1 MNIPTAYEPKE
12 VEKRI
17 YQFWL
22 EGNYFRAEID
32 PSKKPA
38 VIAMPPPNVY
48 GSLHVGHGFNNTLQ
62 DLIIRFWR
70 MSGWNALWIPG
81 LDHAGLAFQNAVEKE
96 LRKEGLSRFD
106 LGREEF
112 LKRCWKWK
120 EEQASYV
127 VEQLKMMGA
136 SADWSR
142 LRFTMDEGYQRAVR
156 RQFIQLFN
164 DGLIYR
170 GRRIINWCPT
180 CLTAL
185 SDIEVEYEE
194 ERTFLYFVRY
204 PLEGENGFI
213 TVATTRPETMLGD
226 TAVAVH
232 PEDQRYKDLVGKTAI
247 LPLMNRRIPIISDSE
262 VDPEFG
268 TGAVKITPA
277 HDPLDYEIGQR
288 HSLPSISVIGEG
300 GLMTQEA
307 GEFSGLD
314 RLEARKQIVKKL
326 EEGGFLQKVEPYSHS
341 IGKCYR
347 CHQPIEPLIST
358 QWFVKMKPLA
368 IPAMKVVE
376 SGEIKFHPERWKK
389 VYMEWMENIKD
400 WCISRQI
407 WWGHRIPVWY
417 CQSCGEVF
425 ASEEEP
431 ETCPRCRSNDLKQD
445 PDALDTWFSSNLWPF
460 AILGWPEETEDLR
473 YFFPTTVLSTGY
485 DIIFFWV
492 ARMIMAS
499 LYFTGK
505 IPFSHVYIHGLIRDG
520 KGRKMSRSLGNV
532 IDPLEKMEQ
541 YGTDAF
547 RFAMAA
553 SATLG
558 GQDIPMG
565 EERFERGRNFTN
577 KLWNASRFLLLNLE
591 GFDPQAKPLNSLPH
605 RYILSLLSRV
615 IDEATRDLEEF
626 NFADFAHTLEDFFW
640 GEFCD
645 WYIEMCKTDLNM
657 GGDRRKG
664 AQTLLHRTLETI
676 LRLLHPICPFITE
689 ELWQK
694 LPGKEGEALIVAP
707 WPKPEASD
715 LDEEAERRME
725 FLKAFVRTVR
735 NLRAEGGLPPS
746 SLTKAIV
753 LTTPEIKEILEES
766 LEYILPLARISGIEF
781 REEQQRP
788 KGAIGGVAPGME
800 IFLPL
805 NPKEREGLLLKLK
818 KETEKLRADL
828 GRVESRISNP
838 EFLEK
843 APPDVLEKQQ
853 KSLEDLRFRLERA
866 RKIFQELGGE

>member
-1 MNIPTAYEPKE
+1 MEIPTAYEPKT

-17 YQFWL
+17 YRFWL
-22 EGNYFRAEID
+22 DGNYFRAEID
-32 PSKKPA
+32 YSKKPA

-62 DLIIRFWR
+62 DLIIRWWR
-70 MSGWNALWIPG
+70 MSGLNALWVPG

-112 LKRCWKWK
+112 LKRCLKWK
-120 EEQASYV
+120 EEQATYV
-127 VEQLKMMGA
+127 VEQLQTMGV

-142 LRFTMDEGYQRAVR
+142 LRFTMDEAYQKAVR
-156 RQFIQLFN
+156 RQFVELFRE
-164 DGLIYR
+164 GLIYR
-170 GRRIINWCPT
+170 GTRIINWCTT

-194 ERTFLYFVRY
+194 EQAFLYFIRY
-204 PLEGENGFI
+204 PLEGGGFI
-213 TVATTRPETMLGD
+213 SVATTRPETMLGD
-226 TAVAVH
+226 TGVAVH
-232 PEDQRYKDLVGKTAI
+232 PEDSRYRSLIGETAI
-247 LPLMNRRIPIISDSE
+247 LPIMNRKIPVVADE
-262 VDPEFG
+262 AVDPSFG
-268 TGAVKITPA
+268 TGAVKVTPA

-288 HSLPSISVIGEG
+288 HNLSSVSVIGEKG
-300 GLMTQEA
+300 KMTPDA
-307 GEFSGLD
+307 GKYAGKD
-314 RLEARKQIVKKL
+314 RYQARKEIL
-326 EEGGFLQKVEPYSHS
+326 EELRAEGFLEKVEPYTHS
-341 IGKCYR
+341 VGKCYR

-368 IPAMKVVE
+368 IPAMEVVE
-376 SGEIKFHPERWKK
+376 KGEIQFYPGRWKK
-389 VYMEWMENIKD
+389 VYMDWMENIKD

-425 ASEEEP
+425 ASEEDP
-431 ETCPRCRSNDLKQD
+431 ERCPRCKSTDIVQD

-460 AILGWPEETEDLR
+460 AILGWPEDTPDLH

-499 LYFTGK
+499 LYFTKK
-505 IPFSHVYIHGLIRDG
+505 IPFSKVYIHGLIRDG

-577 KLWNASRFLLLNLE
+577 KLWNASRFTLINLE
-591 GFDPQAKPLNSLPH
+591 GYDPNAQPVDSLPH
-605 RYILSLLSRV
+605 RYIRSRLNRV
-615 IDEATRDLEEF
+615 IEEVTLDLEEF
-626 NFADFAHTLEDFFW
+626 NFADYAHTLEEFFW

-645 WYIEMCKTDLNM
+645 WYIEMCKTDLAR
-657 GGDRRKG
+657 GGEVKKG
-664 AQTLLHRTLETI
+664 TQVVLHDTLETI

-694 LPGKEGEALIVAP
+694 FPGKKGPALIVSP
-707 WPKPEASD
+707 WPKPNKNLID
-715 LDEEAERRME
+715 DEAEGKME
-725 FLKAFVRTVR
+725 SLKAFVRTVR

-746 SLTKAIV
+746 NLIKAMVI
-753 LTTPEIKEILEES
+753 TDHQTRKTIEES
-766 LEYILPLARISGIEF
+766 LAYILPLARLSDVEF
-781 REEQQRP
+781 LEEGKRP
-788 KGAIGGVAPGME
+788 KGALGGIAPGME
-800 IFLPL
+800 VFLPL
-805 NPKEREGLLLKLK
+805 TVQEKESLLLRLKKDWEKLK
-818 KETEKLRADL
+818 ADYERASLR
-828 GRVESRISNP
+828 VSNP
-838 EFLEK
+838 EFRKK
-843 APPDVLEKQQ
+843 APPEVLEKQA
-853 KSLEDLRFRLERA
+853 KNLEDLKFRLERLQ
-866 RKIFQELGGE
+866 RIKEELEEE

>member
-1 MNIPTAYEPKE
+1 MEISTAYEPKA

-17 YQFWL
+17 YRFWL
-22 EGNYFRAEID
+22 DGNYFRAEID
-32 PSKKPA
+32 YHKKPA
-38 VIAMPPPNVY
+38 VISMPPPNVY
-48 GSLHVGHGFNNTLQ
+48 GSLHMGHGFNNTLQ

-70 MSGWNALWIPG
+70 MSGLNALWVPG

-112 LKRCWKWK
+112 LKRCFKWK
-120 EEQASYV
+120 EEQAAYV
-127 VEQLKMMGA
+127 VEQLQTMGA

-142 LRFTMDEGYQRAVR
+142 LRFTMDEAYQKAVR
-156 RQFIQLFN
+156 RQFVQLFQ

-170 GRRIINWCPT
+170 GTRIINWCPT

-194 ERTFLYFVRY
+194 EQAFLYYVRY
-204 PLEGENGFI
+204 PLEGGEGFI

-226 TAVAVH
+226 TGVAVH
-232 PEDQRYKDLVGKTAI
+232 PEDLRYRSLIGKTAI
-247 LPLMNRRIPIISDSE
+247 LPIMNRKIPIVADE
-262 VDPEFG
+262 AVDPTFG

-277 HDPLDYEIGQR
+277 HDPVDYEVGQR
-288 HSLPSISVIGEG
+288 HNLPPISVIGEKG
-300 GLMTQEA
+300 KMTSDA
-307 GEFSGLD
+307 GKYAGKD
-314 RLEARKQIVKKL
+314 RLEARKEIV
-326 EEGGFLQKVEPYSHS
+326 EELKREGLLLKVEPYTHAL
-341 IGKCYR
+341 GKCYR

-368 IPAMKVVE
+368 IPAMEVVE
-376 SGEIKFHPERWKK
+376 RGEIKFYPERWKK
-389 VYMEWMENIKD
+389 VYMDWMENIKD

-425 ASEEEP
+425 ASEDDP
-431 ETCPRCRSNDLKQD
+431 ERCPHCGSPDLKQD

-460 AILGWPEETEDLR
+460 AILGWPEDTPDLR

-499 LYFTGK
+499 LYFTKK
-505 IPFSHVYIHGLIRDG
+505 IPFSKVYIHGLIRDG

-577 KLWNASRFLLLNLE
+577 KLWNASRFLLINLE
-591 GFDPQAKPLNSLPH
+591 GYDPQARPADSLPH
-605 RYILSLLSRV
+605 RYIRSRLNKV
-615 IDEATRDLEEF
+615 IEEVTRDLEEF
-626 NFADFAHTLEDFFW
+626 NFADCTHTLEEFFW

-645 WYIEMCKTDLNM
+645 WYIEMCKTDLAR
-657 GGDRRKG
+657 GGEAKKG
-664 AQTLLHRTLETI
+664 AQVVLHDTLETI

-694 LPGKEGEALIVAP
+694 LPGKKGPALIVAP
-707 WPKPEASD
+707 WPKPEKS
-715 LDEEAERRME
+715 LYDEDAEERME
-725 FLKAFVRTVR
+725 CLKAFVRTVR

-746 SLTKAIV
+746 NFIKALVI
-753 LTTPEIKEILEES
+753 TDSQTQKTIQES
-766 LEYILPLARISGIEF
+766 LEYILPLARLSEVEF
-781 REEQQRP
+781 LEEKRRP
-788 KGAIGGVAPGME
+788 KGSLGGIAQGME

-805 NPKEREGLLLKLK
+805 TIQEKESLLARMRKDSEKLK
-818 KETEKLRADL
+818 ADYE
-828 GRVESRISNP
+828 RVLLRISNP
-838 EFLEK
+838 EFHKK
-843 APPDVLEKQQ
+843 APPEVLEKQ
-853 KSLEDLRFRLERA
+853 KRSLEDLKFRLERVQ
-866 RKIFQELGGE
+866 KIIEELEEE

>member
-1 MNIPTAYEPKE
+1 MEIPSAYEPKA

-32 PSKKPA
+32 YSKKPA

-48 GSLHVGHGFNNTLQ
+48 GSLHVGHGLNNTLQ
-62 DLIIRFWR
+62 DLIIRYWR
-70 MSGWNALWIPG
+70 MSGLNALWIPG
-81 LDHAGLAFQNAVEKE
+81 LDHAGLAFQNAVERE

-112 LKRCWKWK
+112 LKRCFQWK
-120 EEQASYV
+120 EEQAQYV
-127 VEQLKMMGA
+127 VEQLKTMGV

-142 LRFTMDEGYQRAVR
+142 LRFTMDEGYQKAVR
-156 RQFIQLFN
+156 HQFVELFRA
-164 DGLIYR
+164 GLIYR
-170 GRRIINWCPT
+170 GTRIINWCPT

-194 ERTFLYFVRY
+194 ERTFLYFIRY
-204 PLEGENGFI
+204 PLEGGGSI
-213 TVATTRPETMLGD
+213 SVATTRPETMLGD
-226 TAVAVH
+226 TGVAVH
-232 PEDQRYKDLVGKTAI
+232 PQDPRYRSLIGKVAL
-247 LPLMNRRIPIISDSE
+247 LPIMNRKIPIVADE
-262 VDPEFG
+262 AVDPQFG
-268 TGAVKITPA
+268 TGAVKVTPA

-288 HSLPSISVIGEG
+288 HNLLSISVIDEKGK
-300 GLMTQEA
+300 MTPEA
-307 GEFSGLD
+307 GKYAGKD
-314 RLEARKQIVKKL
+314 RYQAREEIV
-326 EEGGFLQKVEPYSHS
+326 EELKAQGFLEKVEPYTHS
-341 IGKCYR
+341 LGKCYR

-368 IPAMKVVE
+368 LPAMDVVE
-376 SGEIKFHPERWKK
+376 RGEIQFYPGRWKK
-389 VYMEWMENIKD
+389 VYMDWMENIKD

-425 ASEEEP
+425 ASEEDP
-431 ETCPRCRSNDLKQD
+431 ENCPRCGSALIEQD

-460 AILGWPEETEDLR
+460 AILGWPQETPDLQ

-505 IPFSHVYIHGLIRDG
+505 IPFSKVYIHGLIRDG

-577 KLWNASRFLLLNLE
+577 KLWNASRFLLINLE
-591 GFDPQAKPLNSLPH
+591 GFDPDSPPAHSLPH
-605 RYILSLLSRV
+605 RYIQSRLQRV
-615 IDEATRDLEEF
+615 IQEATQDLEDF
-626 NFADFAHTLEDFFW
+626 NFSDYAHTLEEFFW

-645 WYIEMCKTDLNM
+645 WYIEMCKTDLNS
-657 GGDRRKG
+657 GGQRKKG
-664 AQTLLHRTLETI
+664 AQVVLHHTLETI

-694 LPGKEGEALIVAP
+694 LPGKTGTALIVAP
-707 WPKPEASD
+707 WPQPDQKF
-715 LDEEAERRME
+715 LDGEAEEKME
-725 FLKAFVRTVR
+725 RLKAFVRTVR
-735 NLRAEGGLPPS
+735 NLRAEGGLSPS
-746 SLTKAIV
+746 SLISAMVITDQRTQETIQ
-753 LTTPEIKEILEES
+753 ES
-766 LEYILPLARISGIEF
+766 LEYILPLARLSAVRFLEGGKRPAGYLSGI
-781 REEQQRP
+781 
-788 KGAIGGVAPGME
+788 GPGME
-800 IFLPL
+800 VFLPL
-805 NPKEREGLLLKLK
+805 TPQEKQGLVSRLK
-818 KETEKLRADL
+818 KEQEKIKADHQ
-828 GRVESRISNP
+828 RISKRISDP
-838 EFLEK
+838 EFLKK
-843 APPDVLEKQQ
+843 APPEVQERQKKNLEELQFRLEQ
-853 KSLEDLRFRLERA
+853 VQRVLEDLE
-866 RKIFQELGGE
+866 QE